1 MNDLTDYLL
10 GQLQQ
15 TATSLQSDV
24 REIKTKLDDL
34 TTWSQRLALLVVLWL
49 AGIASNVAP
58 DQVGEIVAKL
68 LKSLK

>member
-1 MNDLTDYLL
+1 MSDLTDYLL

-15 TATSLQSDV
+15 TTTSLQSDV

-34 TTWSQRLALLVVLWL
+34 TTWSQRLALLAVLWL
-49 AGIASNVAP
+49 VGIASNVAP